1 MQFVI
6 SKVDIA
12 SRGQSAISHGEHYFV
27 KTFFESTG
35 TAIVEGD
42 NGQDY
47 RLLRSQYTTEDE
59 QRKAFNDAKIKA
71 ILEDAARAKAAQLAS

>member
-1 MQFVI
+1 
-6 SKVDIA
+6 
-12 SRGQSAISHGEHYFV
+12 
-27 KTFFESTG
+27 
-35 TAIVEGD
+35 VEGD